1 MATRT
6 YPSGALI
13 PDSLPK
19 AYAPAS
25 NKKQYCGNC
34 SFYKKRMCGRWNAP
48 VRAGYVCAAWN
59 ARKSSTSVS
68 AAAQGTATTPVTPTA
83 PQAPRRQP
91 TSQPRRTQRT
101 TRRSY
106 GY

>member
-1 MATRT
+1 MASRT
-6 YPSGALI
+6 YPNGALI
-13 PDSLPK
+13 PESLPK
-19 AYAPAS
+19 AYAPAA

-48 VRAGYVCAAWN
+48 VRAGYVCASWN
-59 ARKSSTSVS
+59 ARKSSSSVS
-68 AAAQGTATTPVTPTA
+68 VVAQRTTATPVAPTA
-83 PQAPRRQP
+83 TPAPRRQP

>member
-6 YPSGALI
+6 YPNGALI
-13 PDSLPK
+13 PESLPK
-19 AYAPAS
+19 AYAPAA
-25 NKKQYCGNC
+25 NKKKYCGNC
-34 SFYKKRMCGRWNAP
+34 SFYKKRMCGRWNAS
-48 VRAGYVCAAWN
+48 VRAGYVCASWN
-59 ARKSSTSVS
+59 ARKYSSSVS
-68 AAAQGTATTPVTPTA
+68 MAAQGTTATPVAPTA
-83 PQAPRRQP
+83 TPAPRRQP

>member
-1 MATRT
+1 MASRT

-13 PDSLPK
+13 PESLPA

-34 SFYKKRMCGRWNAP
+34 SFYKKRMCSRWNAP
-48 VRAGYVCAAWN
+48 VRAGYVCASWN
-59 ARKSSTSVS
+59 ARKSSSSVS
-68 AAAQGTATTPVTPTA
+68 VAAQGTTTTPVTPTA
-83 PQAPRRQP
+83 PPAPRRQP

>member
-1 MATRT
+1 MASRT

-13 PDSLPK
+13 PDSLPE

-48 VRAGYVCAAWN
+48 VRAGYVCASWN
-59 ARKSSTSVS
+59 ARKSSSSVS
-68 AAAQGTATTPVTPTA
+68 VAAQGTTATPVTPTA
-83 PQAPRRQP
+83 PPAPRRQP

>member
-1 MATRT
+1 MASRT
-6 YPSGALI
+6 YPNGALI
-13 PDSLPK
+13 PDSLPE

-25 NKKQYCGNC
+25 NKKQYCSNC
-34 SFYKKRMCGRWNAP
+34 SFYKRRICSRWDAS

-59 ARKSSTSVS
+59 ARKSSSSVS
-68 AAAQGTATTPVTPTA
+68 VPAQTTTTTPVAPAATP
-83 PQAPRRQP
+83 APRRQP
-91 TSQPRRTQRT
+91 TPQPRRAQRT